1 MAVLLFPG
9 QGSQSVG
16 MGKELYESSEEAKAL
31 FHHADDILG
40 FKISDVMFS
49 GSDEDLKQ
57 TSVTQPAVLL
67 NSYVHYKLN
76 HSRLNPKAVAG
87 HSLGEFTAL
96 IANETLSFED
106 GLKLVSIRAKAMQV
120 ACDKTEGTMAA
131 ILGLEDTQ
139 VEDICNQIDQVVVA
153 ANYNCPGQL
162 VVSGSVEGISQVVEK
177 AKEAGA
183 RRALVLPVNGAF
195 HSPLME
201 PARVDL
207 EVAINNTHLN
217 TPTVPVYQNVNG
229 KPETDPEVIKMNL
242 IAQLTS
248 SVRWTQTMQN
258 MVADGHKTYVEFGA
272 KVLSGFLRRVDRN
285 LEVTQVT

>member
-16 MGKELYESSEEAKAL
+16 MGKELYESSEEAKTL
-31 FHHADDILG
+31 FHQADDILG
-40 FKISDVMFS
+40 FKISDVMFN
-49 GSDEDLKQ
+49 GTDEDLKQ

-76 HSRLNPKAVAG
+76 QNTLNPKAVAG

-106 GLKLVSIRAKAMQV
+106 GLNLVSIRAKAMQV
-120 ACDKTEGTMAA
+120 ACDKTQGTMAA
-131 ILGLEDTQ
+131 ILGLEDVQ
-139 VEDICNQIDQVVVA
+139 VENICNQIKEVVIA

-162 VVSGSVEGISQVVEK
+162 VVSGSTEGINQAVEK

-207 EVAINNTHLN
+207 EAAINSTQFHA
-217 TPTVPVYQNVNG
+217 PTVPVYQNVNG

-258 MVADGHKTYVEFGA
+258 MVADGNKTFIEFGA
-272 KVLSGFLRRVDRN
+272 KVLSGFLRRVDRS
-285 LEVTQVT
+285 LEVTQVI

>member
-9 QGSQSVG
+9 QGSQFVG
-16 MGKELYESSEEAKAL
+16 MGKDLYESDKVAKEL
-31 FHHADDILG
+31 FSMADDILG
-40 FKISDVMFS
+40 FKISKVMFS
-49 GSDEDLKQ
+49 GTDEDLKQ

-67 NSYVHYKLN
+67 NSYIHYKLKQN
-76 HSRLNPKAVAG
+76 TLNPKAVAG

-106 GLKLVSIRAKAMQV
+106 GLNLVSIRAKAMQV
-120 ACDKTEGTMAA
+120 ACDGTEGTMAA
-131 ILGLEDTQ
+131 ILGLEDQQ

-162 VVSGSVEGISQVVEK
+162 VISGSIEGINNAVEK
-177 AKEAGA
+177 AKEIGA

-201 PARVDL
+201 PARLDL
-207 EVAINNTHLN
+207 EAAINETKFNI
-217 TPTVPVYQNVNG
+217 PTVPIYQNVNG
-229 KPETDPEVIKMNL
+229 KPETDPEVIKKNL

-258 MVADGHKTYVEFGA
+258 MVKDEHKQFIEFGA
-272 KVLSGFLRRVDRN
+272 KVLSGFLRRIDRS
-285 LEVTQVT
+285 LEVSQVI